1 MKKYVQFSLS
11 EQEFNR
17 LKAKLAERGE
27 TWQSWAEQ
35 KATELLSESTDSFG
49 ITLTEMAFDRS
60 SFQNKIAEKLVG
72 ALGEFA
78 FIQIAQKNGQKKW
91 IAHKQTEVENLLLQ
105 MAAFMDL
112 PIKGRFDKKKAAI
125 EMIEFYRDK
134 LSGFVTRSKNAYQT
148 YYKVKPKKL
157 ISDLDLM
164 PLLDRAIET
173 IQS

>member
-1 MKKYVQFSLS
+1 MRRHVQFSLS
-11 EQEFNR
+11 EQEFNQ

-27 TWQSWAEQ
+27 TWQSWGEQ
-35 KATELLSESTDSFG
+35 KTAELLSESIDSFG
-49 ITLTEMAFDRS
+49 IPLTEMAFDRS
-60 SFQNKIAEKLVG
+60 AFQNKIAEKLVG

-112 PIKGRFDKKKAAI
+112 PTKGKFDKKKAAI

-134 LSGFVTRSKNAYQT
+134 LSGFVTRSKNAYLT
-148 YYKVKPKKL
+148 YYKLKPKKL
-157 ISDLDLM
+157 ISDSDLM
-164 PLLDRAIET
+164 PLLDRAT
-173 IQS
+173 KTLD